1 MRLSGWNCKVLSE
14 RDSWGRVW
22 LFLDFGWW
30 QRIGICAWCSFVVD
44 GRPEMGYMVFPRLFQ
59 WSWHTAMPARRIEAV
74 PPSSIL
80 VSVIAS
86 LMVSTM
92 IMREG
97 IGVSSGYRNYL
108 QHHLTAIT
116 MLIHSEHN
124 IMFLLGDRS
133 LSSRSARI
141 SSGELLFYLQNIG
154 KINTYINGKGA
165 PWFQESFTLLGKTP
179 MVVLI

>member
-1 MRLSGWNCKVLSE
+1 
-14 RDSWGRVW
+14 
-22 LFLDFGWW
+22 
-30 QRIGICAWCSFVVD
+30 
-44 GRPEMGYMVFPRLFQ
+44 
-59 WSWHTAMPARRIEAV
+59 MPARRIEAV

-165 PWFQESFTLLGKTP
+165 P
-179 MVVLI
+179 